1 LIHTEFELRQF
12 PVVIV
17 LAALLAPATAR
28 AQLML
33 PGALQAQPSGGPNA
47 SSDSPGAAPRKAK
60 LAGAKP
66 PSLETILG
74 RDLARDGAAGI
85 ISFRTTPE
93 KGIEITKLSLAGKGT
108 SHPAKP
114 CQVDVT
120 AEGAI
125 QARFGGRPNG
135 VSRYE
140 VDIPACPFSLEVLD
154 GAVLVTRGPRTCEFR
169 EVQCRV
175 DPAGLWGPPGNS
187 IGPDQAKQIERE
199 RGRAESDM
207 RANFRALLTSAGK
220 DQEAIKK
227 IAGEQAGFSSVR
239 EMTCRTY
246 LKEDVHGY
254 CALRLTQA
262 RALALQAA
270 FMEQAKMKAD
280 SNLAEVA
287 KRKPAAN
294 PKINT
299 KAGLHP
305 ELDPGPQPA
314 AAPQ

>member
-1 LIHTEFELRQF
+1 
-12 PVVIV
+12 
-17 LAALLAPATAR
+17 
-28 AQLML
+28 ML
-33 PGALQAQPSGGPNA
+33 PGALQVQPSGGSNA
-47 SSDSPGAAPRKAK
+47 SSDSPGAAQKRPK
-60 LAGAKP
+60 LAGTKP
-66 PSLETILG
+66 PTVESILG
-74 RDLARDGAAGI
+74 RELARDGSAGI

-93 KGIEITKLSLAGKGT
+93 KGIEITKLSLAGEGT
-108 SHPAKP
+108 SRPGEP
-114 CQVDVT
+114 CRVDVI

-140 VDIPACPFSLEVLD
+140 VDIPACPFFLEVLD
-154 GAVLVTRGPRTCEFR
+154 GAVLVTRSPRTCEFR

-187 IGPDQAKQIERE
+187 IGPDQAKQFERE

-207 RANFRALLTSAGK
+207 RANFRALLTGAGK
-220 DQEAIKK
+220 DKEAIKK
-227 IAGEQAGFSSVR
+227 IAGEQAGFSSAR

-270 FMEQAKMKAD
+270 FMKQAKMKAD
-280 SNLAEVA
+280 SNPAEALEKRTIA

-305 ELDPGPQPA
+305 ELDPGLQPA
-314 AAPQ
+314 AAPK